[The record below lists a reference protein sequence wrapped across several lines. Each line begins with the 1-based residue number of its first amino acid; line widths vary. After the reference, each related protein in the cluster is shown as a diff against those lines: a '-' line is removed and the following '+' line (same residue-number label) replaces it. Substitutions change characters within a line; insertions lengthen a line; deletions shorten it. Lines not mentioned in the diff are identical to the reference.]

1 MTLLKIGWK
10 SVAWSAAALVLLLSI
25 PTNLRIVTMFLI
37 MVPMVVLYTTLKP
50 VSYFLHLVGIG
61 ILTVLLLGGYSILPL
76 SLGFFFLIPS
86 VVMGH
91 MYKKHQ
97 PARTVV
103 TTVILIFIAQLLI
116 ELAILSSE
124 YGMDL
129 TAWMSTMLEEA
140 LTQIQA
146 GALLPSDWAST
157 TAASLGDAI
166 VTALPS
172 LLLLFSFVLAV
183 VTQYLSRLS
192 LRTMGIVA
200 PAMSPMKSWMLPR
213 SLVFFY
219 FVALILSY
227 ALSPD
232 YHGFWNTV
240 AANAVP
246 ILQFAFKIQAIAF
259 FFYIADVKKWPRIA
273 PIAIAIPIMLI
284 SPLYLI
290 GLIDV
295 VFPLRRYFTK

>member
-1 MTLLKIGWK
+1 MKIGWK

-25 PTNLRIVTMFLI
+25 PTNLIVVTMFLL
-37 MVPMVVLYTTLKP
+37 MVPMVVLYTILKP
-50 VSYFLHLVGIG
+50 IPYLLHLVGVG
-61 ILTVLLLGGYSILPL
+61 ILAVLMLGTYAVLPL

-86 VVMGH
+86 AVMGH

-103 TTVILIFIAQLLI
+103 TTAILILVAQLLI
-116 ELAILSSE
+116 ELAIFSAQ
-124 YGMDL
+124 YDMDL
-129 TAWMSTMLEEA
+129 TSQMSSMLEEA
-140 LTQIQA
+140 LSQVQT

-172 LLLLFSFVLAV
+172 LLLLFSFTFAV
-183 VTQYLSRLS
+183 VTHYLSRLS
-192 LRTMGIVA
+192 LRSMGIVA
-200 PAMSPMKSWMLPR
+200 PAMSPMKNWMLPR
-213 SLVFFY
+213 SLVFYY

-246 ILQFAFKIQAIAF
+246 ILQFAFKIQAMAF
-259 FFYIADVKKWPRIA
+259 FFYLADVKKWPRIA
-273 PIAIAIPIMLI
+273 PIAIAIPIFLI

-295 VFPLRRYFTK
+295 VFPLRRYFSK